1 VDGGDIDLGT
11 NGSGGF
17 KMGAAG
23 GGGVD
28 LWAT

>member
-1 VDGGDIDLGT
+1 VDGDDIDLGT
-11 NGSGGF
+11 TGSGF